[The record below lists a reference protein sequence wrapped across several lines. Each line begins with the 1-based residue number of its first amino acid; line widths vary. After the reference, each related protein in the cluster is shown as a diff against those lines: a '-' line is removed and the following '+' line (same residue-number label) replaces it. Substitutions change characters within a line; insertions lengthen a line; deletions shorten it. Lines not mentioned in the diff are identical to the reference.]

1 MYCNVLATERK
12 CLHAFDF
19 IIAFVVEN
27 ARDPECHAPRIAA
40 GSAENE
46 KKSEINA
53 HMKKHTS
60 FNQRPAKCH
69 LIECQHGSPKRTT
82 ISTTAL
88 NGGVYI

>member
-1 MYCNVLATERK
+1 MMKKKIVKAKYVLYIVMVLATKRK

-46 KKSEINA
+46 
-53 HMKKHTS
+53 
-60 FNQRPAKCH
+60 R
-69 LIECQHGSPKRTT
+69 
-82 ISTTAL
+82 
-88 NGGVYI
+88 